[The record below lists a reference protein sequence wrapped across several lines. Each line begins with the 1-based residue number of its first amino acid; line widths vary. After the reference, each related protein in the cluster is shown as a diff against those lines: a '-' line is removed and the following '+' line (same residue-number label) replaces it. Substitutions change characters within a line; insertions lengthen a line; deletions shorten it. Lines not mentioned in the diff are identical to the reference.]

1 VSGRVAASHK
11 MIQNQISL
19 FLFQVGGG
27 NMGALLLPMVF
38 IFAIFYLLLIMPQQ
52 KKQKKWQQ
60 MINDLKTGDRVTT
73 GGGIRGIIIAV
84 KDDAV
89 HLRVPPD
96 NLRLEV
102 AKSSVVSVARD
113 DEPRKSEK

>member
-1 VSGRVAASHK
+1 
-11 MIQNQISL
+11 MIAGNFIL
-19 FLFQVGGG
+19 FLLQATGQQGGG
-27 NMGALLLPMVF
+27 GMLLWLPLIL
-38 IFAIFYLLLIMPQQ
+38 IFGIFYFLLILPQQ
-52 KKQKKWQQ
+52 RRQKRWQQ
-60 MINDLKTGDRVTT
+60 MVNDLKTGDRVVT
-73 GGGIRGIIIAV
+73 GGGIRGTIIAI

-113 DEPRKSEK
+113 DESVK

>member
-1 VSGRVAASHK
+1 
-11 MIQNQISL
+11 MIQNHISL
-19 FLFQVGGG
+19 LLLQVGGSLG
-27 NMGALLLPMVF
+27 PMLLPMLF

-52 KKQKKWQQ
+52 RKQKKWQQ
-60 MINDLKTGDRVTT
+60 MISDLKSGDRVTT

-113 DEPRKSEK
+113 DEPKKLEK